1 MDKKEV
7 LIIGHQ
13 LTVGGVQK
21 SLVAALN
28 AIDYE
33 KNIVTLY
40 VRKNRLDL
48 LPLINTNVKVI
59 INKDDTHYYRK
70 PYAIWCQMLG
80 KLGKGRKAEQYKS
93 KLTGYIRSEMM
104 DAEMNGYLS
113 GKHFDVAIS
122 YIQGYNADIL
132 ERVEAEK
139 KYVFYHGSTD
149 EAHEFHEKL
158 FGKIDGIVAVSKYV
172 SDILKKLY
180 PAYADK
186 VSVID
191 NYVDA
196 DAVLKSSEK
205 YEVDFPKNK
214 IKLCSCGRLYPV
226 KGFDLAVEA
235 AKILKEKGVD
245 FVWYFVGDGSERA
258 KLEKMI
264 SEYGL
269 SDHIVITGMKDNPY
283 PYMAGCDIFVQPSY
297 EDAQPLSIIEAKILG
312 IPVVATKT
320 VGGCDQIQDGVNGV
334 LAEINAESV
343 AEGIYGLLTDKDKLD
358 RIKTNLKNDDP
369 KSEKKRYKENWE
381 ILLEG

>member
-1 MDKKEV
+1 M
-7 LIIGHQ
+7 
-13 LTVGGVQK
+13 
-21 SLVAALN
+21 
-28 AIDYE
+28 
-33 KNIVTLY
+33 
-40 VRKNRLDL
+40 
-48 LPLINTNVKVI
+48 INTNVKVI

-132 ERVEAEK
+132 ERVEADK

-149 EAHEFHEKL
+149 EAHEFHENL

>member
-1 MDKKEV
+1 MKKV
-7 LIIGHQ
+7 LIIAHH
-13 LTVGGVQK
+13 LTIGGVQK

-80 KLGKGRKAEQYKS
+80 ILSKGRKEEQYKS
-93 KLTGYIRSEMM
+93 KLTGYIRGKMM
-104 DAEMNGYLS
+104 DAEMNRYLS

-132 ERVEAEK
+132 ERVEADK

-149 EAHEFHEKL
+149 EAHEFHENL

-258 KLEKMI
+258 KLERMI
-264 SEYGL
+264 SGYGL

-343 AEGIYGLLTDKDKLD
+343 AEGIYCLLTDKDKLD

>member
-1 MDKKEV
+1 MKKV
-7 LIIGHQ
+7 LIIAHH
-13 LTVGGVQK
+13 LTIGGVQK

-93 KLTGYIRSEMM
+93 KLTGYIRGKMM
-104 DAEMNGYLS
+104 DAEMNRYLS

-132 ERVEAEK
+132 ERVEADK

-149 EAHEFHEKL
+149 EAHEFHENL

-258 KLEKMI
+258 KLERMI
-264 SEYGL
+264 SGYGL

-343 AEGIYGLLTDKDKLD
+343 AEGIYCLLTDKDKLD